1 MYTPTSHTHWGGGQ
15 RTKTSRHKHS
25 SRDRGLASARNNL
38 SQIKR
43 KGWMNISPPWA
54 LIGWNYFLLIQHIFL
69 SKRDTLNKSDQWQQ
83 EEQNF
88 LNTFRFHGVTH
99 YSKTV
104 FHRKKQI
111 IVAPFTERSENPR
124 EKQRKLQRP
133 RKKVYFWQISS
144 LFETDRRPLKWFKRK
159 EFRADRVNV
168 SVVIEFIQKCWL
180 KMSVSNKAA
189 HQQILIVSKHLG
201 YITPVTKSG

>member
-1 MYTPTSHTHWGGGQ
+1 MHSCMIIHVHTHKSHTLGGRGQ
-15 RTKTSRHKHS
+15 RTKISRHKHS

-43 KGWMNISPPWA
+43 KGWMNISPTWA
-54 LIGWNYFLLIQHIFL
+54 LIGCNYFLLIQLFFFL
-69 SKRDTLNKSDQWQQ
+69 SKRDTLTKSDQRQQ

-99 YSKTV
+99 YSNTV

-111 IVAPFTERSENPR
+111 LVAPFTERSENPR

-168 SVVIEFIQKCWL
+168 SVL
-180 KMSVSNKAA
+180 LLN
-189 HQQILIVSKHLG
+189 L
-201 YITPVTKSG
+201 YKSAG